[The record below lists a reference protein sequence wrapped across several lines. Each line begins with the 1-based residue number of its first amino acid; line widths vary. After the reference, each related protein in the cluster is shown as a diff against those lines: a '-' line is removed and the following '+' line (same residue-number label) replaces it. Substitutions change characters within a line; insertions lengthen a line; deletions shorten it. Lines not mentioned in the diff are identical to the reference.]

1 MPLRRLNDLQDIKNT
16 VFMAKA
22 LYQFITHLF
31 FLANIPKTGRVY
43 YQLEKNSHP
52 VAFEAGRLALWRDI
66 YP

>member
-1 MPLRRLNDLQDIKNT
+1 
-16 VFMAKA
+16 MAKK

-52 VAFEAGRLALWRDI
+52 VAFEAGRLTLWRDI